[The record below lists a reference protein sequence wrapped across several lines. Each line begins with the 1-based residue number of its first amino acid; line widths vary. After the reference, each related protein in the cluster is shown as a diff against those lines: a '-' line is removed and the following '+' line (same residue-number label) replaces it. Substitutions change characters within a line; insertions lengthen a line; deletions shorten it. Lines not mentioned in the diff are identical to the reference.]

1 MSRLVRF
8 VAIAALITAVVP
20 RQGHGAAA
28 PPAPATTSPAP
39 TSAVGPG
46 AARLAREG
54 PVPLPRAEELDAA
67 HAASGRCG
75 VCHPRERADFARG
88 LHAREGV
95 RCVSCH
101 RGSDTQAEQAAAHA
115 GMTAR
120 PSRAAVAAL
129 CGSCHSD
136 PRKMGPYG
144 LPVDEEA
151 LYRTSEHGRRASQDD
166 AHAATCIDCHGAHE
180 SLPASDPRSLT
191 HRANRD
197 QVCARCH
204 GAPAAGGT
212 GADVMAQ
219 WRASVHGAR
228 SAGGKSPGCTGC
240 HGVHGSAP
248 TAAGDVGKV
257 CGQCHGAERR
267 YLETGGHAATDA
279 RPDAP
284 QCAGCHGS
292 HAIHAQTPDSLVTSC
307 VRCHRSGSRE
317 DSLGRAMRDEYRAA
331 AEAIDV
337 AAALVAKAD
346 AIPVPTED
354 YHARLDDARRSLASA
369 RPAAHSV
376 ALAPVHDAAHQAH
389 AIGDEVRDS
398 VGQKMGLVS
407 ERWLMLIV
415 YWLFAGL
422 LLVVLDRWRR
432 RSSAG

>member
-1 MSRLVRF
+1 MNRRARLL
-8 VAIAALITAVVP
+8 ALAALLAL
-20 RQGHGAAA
+20 GHSGLGHAASPA
-28 PPAPATTSPAP
+28 PSADSPAPA
-39 TSAVGPG
+39 AVGPG
-46 AARLAREG
+46 AAQLAREG
-54 PVPLPRAEELDAA
+54 PVPMPRADELDAA
-67 HAASGRCG
+67 QAASGRCG

-95 RCVSCH
+95 RCISCH
-101 RGSDTQAEQAAAHA
+101 RGSDTQADESDAHA

-120 PSRAAVAAL
+120 PARAAVAAL

-136 PRKMGPYG
+136 PQKMGPYG

-151 LYRTSEHGRRASQDD
+151 LYRTSEHGRRTSQND
-166 AHAATCIDCHGAHE
+166 ARSATCIDCHGAHE

-204 GAPAAGGT
+204 GVPAPGATGT
-212 GADVMAQ
+212 DVMAQ
-219 WRASVHGAR
+219 WRASVHGGHATG
-228 SAGGKSPGCTGC
+228 AGTPGCTGC

-248 TAAGDVGKV
+248 PAAADVGKV
-257 CGQCHGAERR
+257 CGQCPGAERR
-267 YLETGGHAATDA
+267 YRETGGHAATEA

-284 QCAGCHGS
+284 QCAACHGT
-292 HAIHAQTPDSLVTSC
+292 HAIHSQSPDSLVTSC
-307 VRCHRSGSRE
+307 VRCHRSGSKE
-317 DSLGRAMRDEYRAA
+317 DSLGRAMRDDYRAA
-331 AEAIDV
+331 AHAIDV

-354 YHARLDDARRSLASA
+354 YHARLGEARRSLASA
-369 RPAAHSV
+369 RPAAHAV
-376 ALAPVHDAAHQAH
+376 ALAPVHEAGHQAQV
-389 AIGDEVRDS
+389 IGEEVRDS
-398 VGQKMGLVS
+398 VGQKMGLVA

-432 RSSAG
+432 RGNAG